1 MLLIDEEDNSLF
13 LLDQY
18 HMKKISVLLVVVS
31 MLFVYWCGNSSQS
44 EETTEEKA
52 ISTSSKH
59 GDVSK
64 QECIQWCEMMR
75 KSNEGNKERSATDMD
90 KDCNNL
96 CEASQGMQNGDINS
110 CEKSEGVLKDIC
122 YTDIAKTNKDS
133 SLCEKITDQTM
144 MGSCY
149 TFIAEETK
157 DPSLCAKVTWTIR
170 EDICM
175 QNIQK

>member
-1 MLLIDEEDNSLF
+1 
-13 LLDQY
+13 
-18 HMKKISVLLVVVS
+18 MKKITVFTVFVT
-31 MLFVYWCGNSSQS
+31 MFFVYWCGNPSQS
-44 EETTEEKA
+44 WATPTQETKEE
-52 ISTSSKH
+52 ISSTSSKY
-59 GDVSK
+59 DDISK
-64 QECIQWCEMMR
+64 QECMQWCKIMR
-75 KSNEGNKERSATDMD
+75 KSNESNKERSSADMD

-96 CEASQGMQNGDINS
+96 CEASQGMQNGDTDS

-122 YTDIAKTNKDS
+122 YTDIAKANKDP

-170 EDICM
+170 ENICM

>member
-1 MLLIDEEDNSLF
+1 
-13 LLDQY
+13 
-18 HMKKISVLLVVVS
+18 
-31 MLFVYWCGNSSQS
+31 
-44 EETTEEKA
+44 
-52 ISTSSKH
+52 
-59 GDVSK
+59 
-64 QECIQWCEMMR
+64 MMR
-75 KSNEGNKERSATDMD
+75 KSNEGNKERSAADMD

-157 DPSLCAKVTWTIR
+157 DPSLCAKVT
-170 EDICM
+170 
-175 QNIQK
+175 